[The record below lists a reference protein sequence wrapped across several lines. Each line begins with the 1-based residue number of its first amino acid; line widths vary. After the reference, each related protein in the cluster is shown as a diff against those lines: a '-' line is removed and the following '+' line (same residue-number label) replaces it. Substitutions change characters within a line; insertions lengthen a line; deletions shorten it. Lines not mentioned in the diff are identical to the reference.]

1 MRFDNMS
8 ERTVE
13 LELELKNTT
22 ADTDK
27 AGDNST
33 GTVVNWCQSWS
44 GLVKFG
50 LGLVE
55 PGTVINY

>member
-1 MRFDNMS
+1 MKFDNMS

-27 AGDNST
+27 ASDNSP
-33 GTVVNWCQSWS
+33 GAVVNRCQSWS